1 MSRYSAESVT
11 AKPFRI
17 AGQVAVVGALVLGT
31 TAFVANAKTVTLTV
45 DGKASTVQTF
55 AGTVDQVVRGADVE
69 VSPADVVQPALS
81 DSVASGAVITVN
93 RSKEVMVRLDGAQ
106 RTVETTVPTVEALV
120 RQLGVASNS
129 VVSLA
134 GSTELAPQGSVVA
147 ISTPKDVTVL
157 VDGQAVTRTTA
168 AATVGDL
175 LAELGLT
182 LAPNDTVSLPGNTA
196 IVTGLVLKV
205 TRVDAGKA
213 DTVTESVPFSTERTD
228 SADLPLGQTK
238 VVQQGVPGTLVK
250 NYQVLAVD
258 GHEASRTLLSQNV
271 TVQPIAQK
279 ILVGTKQP
287 DPQPSSSPSPS
298 PSSSPSPSP
307 SSPSTSTAAPPVANE
322 AMWDKIAQCESS
334 GNWAANTGN
343 GYYGGLQ
350 FDVSSWI
357 ANGGGQYAPNA
368 ALASKAQ
375 QIAVANTYYA
385 KAGLSPWGCAGAAR
399 G

>member
-1 MSRYSAESVT
+1 VSRYSAESAS

-31 TAFVANAKTVTLTV
+31 TAFVANAKTVTVSV
-45 DGKASTVQTF
+45 DGKASTIQTF
-55 AGTVDQVVRGADVE
+55 AGTVEQVVRGANVE
-69 VSPADVVQPALS
+69 IKAADLVQPALA
-81 DSVASGAVITVN
+81 DSIQNGSVITVSK
-93 RSKEVMVRLDGAQ
+93 SKEVTVKLDGAQ
-106 RTVETTVPTVEALV
+106 RTVETTVPTVDDLV

-134 GSTELAPQGSVVA
+134 GSTQLAAEGSVVA
-147 ISTPKDVTVL
+147 ITTPKDVTVL

-182 LAPNDTVSLPGNTA
+182 LASNDHVSLPSNA
-196 IVTGLVLKV
+196 PIVSGTVLKV

-213 DTVTESVPFSTERTD
+213 DTVTEPIPFSTEKTD
-228 SADLPLGQTK
+228 SPDLTVGETK
-238 VVQQGVPGTLVK
+238 VVQPGVAGTLVK
-250 NYQVLAVD
+250 NYQVLTVD
-258 GHEASRTLLSQNV
+258 GREAGRTLVSQNV
-271 TVQPIAQK
+271 TVQPVAQK
-279 ILVGTKQP
+279 ILVGTKP
-287 DPQPSSSPSPS
+287 KPAPQP
-298 PSSSPSPSP
+298 
-307 SSPSTSTAAPPVANE
+307 TSTDAPTMMNE

-368 ALASKAQ
+368 SLATKAQ

-385 KAGLSPWGCAGAAR
+385 KAGLSPWGCAWAAKS
-399 G
+399 

>member
-1 MSRYSAESVT
+1 MSRYSAESAT

-45 DGKASTVQTF
+45 DGKASTIQTF
-55 AGTVDQVVRGADVE
+55 AGTVDQVVRGADVGIN
-69 VSPADVVQPALS
+69 PADVVQPALS
-81 DSVASGAVITVN
+81 DSVQSGAVITVN
-93 RSKEVMVRLDGAQ
+93 RSKEVTVRLDGAQ
-106 RTVETTVPTVEALV
+106 RTVETTVPTVDALV

-168 AATVGDL
+168 AATVGAL
-175 LAELGLT
+175 LSELGLT
-182 LAPNDTVSLPGNTA
+182 LAPNDTVSLPGNTP
-196 IVTGLVLKV
+196 VVNGLVLKV

-213 DTVTESVPFSTERTD
+213 DTVTEPIPFSTDRTD
-228 SADLPLGQTK
+228 SADLPVGQTK

-271 TVQPIAQK
+271 TVQPIAQE

-287 DPQPSSSPSPS
+287 DPQPS
-298 PSSSPSPSP
+298 PSSSPSSA
-307 SSPSTSTAAPPVANE
+307 STAAPPVANE
-322 AMWDKIAQCESS
+322 AMWDKIAQCESG

-350 FDVSSWI
+350 FDVSSWM

-368 ALASKAQ
+368 SLASKAQ

-385 KAGLSPWGCAGAAR
+385 KSGLSPWGCAWAASS
-399 G
+399 

>member
-1 MSRYSAESVT
+1 MSRYSAESAT

-31 TAFVANAKTVTLTV
+31 TAFVANAKTVTLSV
-45 DGKASTVQTF
+45 DGKASTIQTF

-69 VSPADVVQPALS
+69 VNSADVVQPALS
-81 DSVASGAVITVN
+81 DSVRSGAVITIN
-93 RSKEVMVRLDGAQ
+93 RSKEVTVRLDGAQ

-168 AATVGDL
+168 AATVGAL
-175 LAELGLT
+175 LTELGLT
-182 LAPNDTVSLPGNTA
+182 IAPNDTVSLPSNTPV
-196 IVTGLVLKV
+196 VTGLVLKV

-213 DTVTESVPFSTERTD
+213 DTVTESIPFSTERTD
-228 SADLPLGQTK
+228 SPDLPLGQTK

-271 TVQPIAQK
+271 TVQPVSQK
-279 ILVGTKQP
+279 ILVGTKKP
-287 DPQPSSSPSPS
+287 DPQPS
-298 PSSSPSPSP
+298 PSSS
-307 SSPSTSTAAPPVANE
+307 SSAASTAAPPVANE
-322 AMWDKIAQCESS
+322 AMWDKIAQCESG

-350 FDVSSWI
+350 FDVSSWM

-385 KAGLSPWGCAGAAR
+385 KSGLSPWGCAWAANS
-399 G
+399 

>member
-1 MSRYSAESVT
+1 MSRYSAESAT

-55 AGTVDQVVRGADVE
+55 AGTVEQVVRGADVE
-69 VSPADVVQPALS
+69 VNPADVVQPALS
-81 DSVASGAVITVN
+81 EPVASGAVITVS
-93 RSKEVMVRLDGAQ
+93 RSKEVTVRLDGAQ
-106 RTVETTVPTVEALV
+106 RTVETTVPTVDALV

-134 GSTELAPQGSVVA
+134 GSTELAPKGSVVA

-168 AATVGDL
+168 AATVRDL

-182 LAPNDTVSLPGNTA
+182 LAPNDIVSLPGNTS

-213 DTVTESVPFSTERTD
+213 DTVTESVPFSTDKTD
-228 SADLPLGQTK
+228 SADLPVGQTK

-250 NYQVLAVD
+250 NYQVLSVD
-258 GHEASRTLLSQNV
+258 GHEAGRTLLSQDV
-271 TVQPIAQK
+271 KVQPVAEK

-298 PSSSPSPSP
+298 PTPSP
-307 SSPSTSTAAPPVANE
+307 SSSGSTSAAAPAVANE
-322 AMWDKIAQCESS
+322 AMWDKIAQCESG
-334 GNWAANTGN
+334 GNWAINTGN

-350 FDVSSWI
+350 FDISSWV

-385 KAGLSPWGCAGAAR
+385 KAGLSPWGCAWAAK

>member
-1 MSRYSAESVT
+1 VSRYSAESAS

-31 TAFVANAKTVTLTV
+31 TAFVANAKTVTVSV
-45 DGKASTVQTF
+45 DGKASTIQTF
-55 AGTVDQVVRGADVE
+55 AGTVEQVVRGANVE
-69 VSPADVVQPALS
+69 IKAADLVQPALA
-81 DSVASGAVITVN
+81 DSIQNGSVITVSK
-93 RSKEVMVRLDGAQ
+93 SKEVTVKLDGAQ
-106 RTVETTVPTVEALV
+106 RTVETTVPTVDDLV

-134 GSTELAPQGSVVA
+134 GSTQLAAEGSVVA
-147 ISTPKDVTVL
+147 ITTPKDVTVL

-175 LAELGLT
+175 LGELGLT
-182 LAPNDTVSLPGNTA
+182 LASNDHVSLPSNA
-196 IVTGLVLKV
+196 PIVSGTVLKV

-213 DTVTESVPFSTERTD
+213 DTVTEPIPFSTEKTD
-228 SADLPLGQTK
+228 SPDLTVGETK
-238 VVQQGVPGTLVK
+238 VVQPGVAGTLVK
-250 NYQVLAVD
+250 NYQVLTVD
-258 GHEASRTLLSQNV
+258 GREAGRTLVSQNV
-271 TVQPIAQK
+271 TVQPVAQK
-279 ILVGTKQP
+279 ILVGTKP
-287 DPQPSSSPSPS
+287 KPAPQP
-298 PSSSPSPSP
+298 
-307 SSPSTSTAAPPVANE
+307 TSTDAPTMMNE

-350 FDVSSWI
+350 FDISSWI

-368 ALASKAQ
+368 SLASKAQ

-385 KAGLSPWGCAGAAR
+385 KAGLSPWGCAWAAKS
-399 G
+399 

>member
-1 MSRYSAESVT
+1 MSRYSAESAT

-31 TAFVANAKTVTLTV
+31 TAFVANAKTVTLSV
-45 DGKASTVQTF
+45 DGKASTIQTF
-55 AGTVDQVVRGADVE
+55 AGTVEQVVRGADVG
-69 VSPADVVQPALS
+69 VNSSDVVQPALS
-81 DSVASGAVITVN
+81 ASVQSGSVITVN
-93 RSKEVMVRLDGAQ
+93 RSKEVTVRLDGAQ
-106 RTVETTVPTVEALV
+106 RTIQTTVPTVDALV

-175 LAELGLT
+175 LSELGLT
-182 LAPNDTVSLPGNTA
+182 LAPNDTVSLPSNTPV
-196 IVTGLVLKV
+196 VTGLVLKV

-228 SADLPLGQTK
+228 SADLPVGQTK
-238 VVQQGVPGTLVK
+238 VVQQGVAGTLVK
-250 NYQVLAVD
+250 NYQVLSVD
-258 GHEASRTLLSQNV
+258 GREASRTLLSQNV
-271 TVQPIAQK
+271 TVQPVAEK
-279 ILVGTKQP
+279 IIVGTKQP
-287 DPQPSSSPSPS
+287 DPQPSSSPTPS
-298 PSSSPSPSP
+298 
-307 SSPSTSTAAPPVANE
+307 STSTAAPPVANE
-322 AMWDKIAQCESS
+322 AMWDKIAQCESG

-350 FDVSSWI
+350 FDVSSWM

-385 KAGLSPWGCAGAAR
+385 KSGLSPWGCAWAANS
-399 G
+399 